1 MTPCFTKSYVAPE
14 VLNKQGFFFNFHVQ
28 MNIYGFLAYDLSC
41 DIWSLGCLMY
51 TMLGGETPFDVTEND
66 TPEVVLKK
74 LNSNKIKLSGG
85 NWDYVSE
92 QAKDLLKQ
100 MLNFDSSK
108 RPTAKQGNSFFM
120 GCFTLEL

>member
-1 MTPCFTKSYVAPE
+1 
-14 VLNKQGFFFNFHVQ
+14 
-28 MNIYGFLAYDLSC
+28 
-41 DIWSLGCLMY
+41 MY

-108 RPTAKQGNSFFM
+108 RPTAKHGKYITFM
-120 GCFTLEL
+120 

>member
-14 VLNKQGFFFNFHVQ
+14 VLNKQGFLLFSCSNE
-28 MNIYGFLAYDLSC
+28 YLWFLAYDLSC

-108 RPTAKQGNSFFM
+108 RPTAKQGN
-120 GCFTLEL
+120 

>member
-1 MTPCFTKSYVAPE
+1 
-14 VLNKQGFFFNFHVQ
+14 
-28 MNIYGFLAYDLSC
+28 
-41 DIWSLGCLMY
+41 MY

-108 RPTAKQGNSFFM
+108 RPTAKQGNNYSIA
-120 GCFTLEL
+120 GYTLELYLGASMILTFHVPPLARGHGLCDFDDL

>member
-1 MTPCFTKSYVAPE
+1 
-14 VLNKQGFFFNFHVQ
+14 
-28 MNIYGFLAYDLSC
+28 
-41 DIWSLGCLMY
+41 MY

-108 RPTAKQGNSFFM
+108 RPTAKQGNSYFI
-120 GCFTLEL
+120 GGYTLELYLGELQ

>member
-1 MTPCFTKSYVAPE
+1 
-14 VLNKQGFFFNFHVQ
+14 
-28 MNIYGFLAYDLSC
+28 
-41 DIWSLGCLMY
+41 MY

-108 RPTAKQGNSFFM
+108 RPTAKQGKYLKKKIQHFYHDTKSEFIVQFYATI
-120 GCFTLEL
+120 GLKT